1 MTLNLVKIARIKN
14 KTLRHVSRVFARSWL
29 ARYPMP
35 IKCIHDNGG
44 EFLGAEFQD
53 LLAFYDIRSASTTSK
68 NPQAN
73 AVCERMHQTVANVLR
88 TLLQGN

>member
-1 MTLNLVKIARIKN
+1 
-14 KTLRHVSRVFARSWL
+14 
-29 ARYPMP
+29 MP

-44 EFLGAEFQD
+44 EFLGAKFQD

-73 AVCERMHQTVANVLR
+73 AVCERMHQTVANVLQ
-88 TLLQGN
+88 TLLHGNRPASETHANEIMDEALAMAM